1 MNNDMVR
8 SELIAKL
15 AEEHADLRPDDIER
29 VVSTVLE
36 KIGDALA
43 TGDRVELRGF
53 GAFSV
58 RERAARQGR
67 NPRTGQSVQVE
78 AKSVPFFRP
87 GKELRAR
94 VNGGEDPESR

>member
-1 MNNDMVR
+1 MLR
-8 SELIAKL
+8 SELITRL
-15 AEEHADLRPDDIER
+15 AEEYPDLRPDDLER

-36 KIGDALA
+36 EIGDALA
-43 TGDRVELRGF
+43 RGDRVELRGF

-58 RERAARQGR
+58 RHREARNGR
-67 NPRTGQSVQVE
+67 NPRTGESVQVE